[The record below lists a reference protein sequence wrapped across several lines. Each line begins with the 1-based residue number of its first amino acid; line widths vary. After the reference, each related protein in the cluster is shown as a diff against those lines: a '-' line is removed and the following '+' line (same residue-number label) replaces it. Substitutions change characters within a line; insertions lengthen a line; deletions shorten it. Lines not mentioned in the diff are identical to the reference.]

1 MQTALNVISLAV
13 LGTLGAGIWLTQDS
27 VEAGMDGAMP
37 ETAPVSDTATDAGDN
52 MAADEAA
59 SADAG
64 AEEPHAEG
72 AEGTAGE
79 DATTDP
85 APAPDS
91 GGYTVEGTVPGYFIA
106 NTEVRFGDLVLENIM
121 AEPAY
126 NGFEER
132 VLFTLED
139 TSEVAGSNE
148 YGDYYEAY
156 VMNVE
161 SYSISADGVS
171 IVASNPEVGTLT
183 LEGVYVADGFA
194 AWTSGAESV
203 RELFTATLTLNDI
216 VVNDASFGFWI
227 GD

>member
-37 ETAPVSDTATDAGDN
+37 ETAPVSDTVTDTGDD

-59 SADAG
+59 PVDAG
-64 AEEPHAEG
+64 AEEP
-72 AEGTAGE
+72 
-79 DATTDP
+79 DASADDDAATDP
-85 APAPDS
+85 AAEPDS
-91 GGYTVEGTVPGYFIA
+91 GGYTVEGTLPGYFIA
-106 NTEVRFGDLVLENIM
+106 NTDVRFGDLVLENIM

-161 SYSISADGVS
+161 SYSISTDGVS
-171 IVASNPEVGTLT
+171 IIASNPEIGTLT
-183 LEGVYVADGFA
+183 LEGSYVADGYA
-194 AWTSGAESV
+194 SWTTGAESV
-203 RELFTATLTLNDI
+203 SELFTATVTLNDI
-216 VVNDASFGFWI
+216 VVDDASFGFWV

>member
-37 ETAPVSDTATDAGDN
+37 ETAPVSDTATDAGDD

-59 SADAG
+59 PVDAG
-64 AEEPHAEG
+64 AEEPDASV
-72 AEGTAGE
+72 GE
-79 DATTDP
+79 DAATDP
-85 APAPDS
+85 AAEPDS
-91 GGYTVEGTVPGYFIA
+91 GGYTVEGTLPGYFIA
-106 NTEVRFGDLVLENIM
+106 NTDVRFGDLVLENIM